1 VRSVSARRA
10 VAAAGLAVVTMG
22 SGCGRPAA
30 PPPPAAASQA
40 ISDGGDAQRLV
51 ALVDY
56 VGSDYAVAVQGGVV
70 VSAFEYEEQ
79 LRFIHDARAMAAALL
94 GPGAGAEPVTRA
106 LDQLSAL
113 VNAKASAADV
123 AAASRAAKDEVV
135 ARFGLR
141 TTPTER
147 PSLARA
153 EALFAESCAT
163 CHGARGDADTE
174 RARQLQPQPV
184 SFKDPARRA
193 VLSPYRVF
201 NTLTFGIPGTAM
213 ASFDTLVAGDRWS
226 LAFYVFRLGH
236 GSERPAGVAE
246 DTIGMPLADMAFRS
260 DAEMLEVLRREG
272 HRSPER
278 ALAYVRTEAAF
289 QEPPAGVGIDRTQ
302 MMLRQ
307 ALAAFEAGRARD
319 ADRLALDAYLLG
331 FEPLEPRLRGRDAQ
345 ATADV
350 ERAFHALRAVLQGS
364 DRAAVRAAHRQLD
377 QQLTALRGSR
387 ATALPFVAAFF
398 IYLREGVEA
407 ALLVGA
413 LLAGLGKL
421 GRPDARRYIH
431 LGWIAALVA
440 GIATWWIA
448 EQVLAVTARQR
459 EVLEAAIALVA
470 AVVLFSISFWMI
482 SKVESQ
488 RWMAYLRKRL
498 EQTLTRRNVAAL
510 AFVSFLATY
519 REAAET
525 VLFTQA
531 LMLDFRHATAQVWM
545 GAAAGLLAVLVIAVV
560 MNRTAVW
567 LPLGWFFGV
576 SSALLC
582 ILAISFAGSGLYT
595 LVASGYLSPRPV
607 RFPEV
612 PWLGVYPDLTSLT
625 VQLAIL
631 LVIAGA
637 AVVSFRRRGE
647 GDAA

>member
-1 VRSVSARRA
+1 MIAPTARRA
-10 VAAAGLAVVTMG
+10 AAAVLVIGALAG
-22 SGCGRPAA
+22 GCAQPAA
-30 PPPPAAASQA
+30 PPASASHA
-40 ISDGGDAQRLV
+40 IADGGDAQRLV

-56 VGSDYAVAVQGGVV
+56 VGSDYAAAVQDGAV
-70 VSAFEYEEQ
+70 VSPPEYEEQ
-79 LRFIHDARAMAAALL
+79 LRFVHDARAMAAALL
-94 GPGAGAEPVTRA
+94 GPGASAEPLTAALERLSGLVTGRA
-106 LDQLSAL
+106 P
-113 VNAKASAADV
+113 AAEV
-123 AAASRAAKDEVV
+123 AAACRAAKDEAV

-184 SFKDPARRA
+184 SFADPARRA

-213 ASFDTLVAGDRWS
+213 ASFDTLSAADRWS

-236 GSERPAGVAE
+236 GAKPRPGDAPENV
-246 DTIGMPLADMAFRS
+246 GMPLADMAIRS

-272 HRSPER
+272 HPSPER
-278 ALAYVRTEAAF
+278 VLAYVRTEAAF
-289 QEPPAGVGIDRTQ
+289 QEPPAGVGIDRTR

-307 ALAAFEAGRARD
+307 GLAAFDAGRARD
-319 ADRLALDAYLLG
+319 ADRLVLDAYLLG

-345 ATADV
+345 GTAGV
-350 ERAFHALRAVLQGS
+350 ERAFHALRSALQGS
-364 DRAAVRAAHRQLD
+364 DRAAVRAAHRDLD
-377 QQLTALRGSR
+377 EKL
-387 ATALPFVAAFF
+387 ATFGGTRTTVVPFAAAFV

-421 GRPDARRYIH
+421 GRSDARRYIH
-431 LGWIAALVA
+431 LGWVAALPA
-440 GIATWWIA
+440 GVATWWIA
-448 EQVLAVTARQR
+448 DRVLAVTARQR
-459 EVLEAAIALVA
+459 ELGEAVIALLA
-470 AVVLFSISFWMI
+470 AAVLFSMSFWMI

-488 RWMAYLRKRL
+488 RWMAYLRRQL
-498 EQTLTRRNVAAL
+498 EQTLTRRNVAML
-510 AFVSFLATY
+510 GLVSFLAVY

-531 LMLDFRHATAQVWM
+531 LLLDAPQAAGRVWA
-545 GAAAGLLAVLVIAVV
+545 GAAAGLLAVVVVAVL
-560 MNRTAVW
+560 MNRSAGF

-582 ILAISFAGSGLYT
+582 ILAISFAGSGLYA
-595 LVASGYLSPRPV
+595 LVASGYVSPRPV

-612 PWLGVYPDLTSLT
+612 PWLGIHPDLTSLA

-631 LVIAGA
+631 LVIAAA
-637 AVVSFRRRGE
+637 AVVSFRRRGTP

>member
-1 VRSVSARRA
+1 
-10 VAAAGLAVVTMG
+10 MG
-22 SGCGRPAA
+22 WGCGPPAA
-30 PPPPAAASQA
+30 PPPAAVSHTIA
-40 ISDGGDAQRLV
+40 DGGDAQRLV

-56 VGSDYAVAVQGGVV
+56 VGSDYAAAVHDGVV
-70 VSAFEYEEQ
+70 VSAAEYEEQ
-79 LRFIHDARAMAAALL
+79 LRFVRDARAMAAALL
-94 GPGAGAEPVTRA
+94 GPEAAAEPLTRA
-106 LDQLSAL
+106 LDHLAAR
-113 VNAKASAADV
+113 VDAKARAEEV
-123 AAASRAAKDEVV
+123 AAACRAAKEEAV

-184 SFKDPARRA
+184 SFADPARRA
-193 VLSPYRVF
+193 MLSPYRVF
-201 NTLTFGIPGTAM
+201 NTLTFGVPGTAM
-213 ASFDTLVAGDRWS
+213 ASFDTLSPADRWS

-236 GSERPAGVAE
+236 GAEPPAGGAPDNV
-246 DTIGMPLADMAFRS
+246 GVPLADMAIRS
-260 DAEMLEVLRREG
+260 DAEMLEVLRHEG
-272 HRSPER
+272 HPSPER

-289 QEPPAGVGIDRTQ
+289 QEPPAGVGIDRTR

-307 ALAAFEAGRARD
+307 ALAAFDAGRARN
-319 ADRLALDAYLLG
+319 ADRLVLDAYLLG

-345 ATADV
+345 GTAEV
-350 ERAFHALRAVLQGS
+350 ERSFHALRSAFQGT
-364 DRAAVRAAHRQLD
+364 DRAAVREMHRQLD
-377 QQLTALRGSR
+377 QKLASLGGSR
-387 ATALPFVAAFF
+387 ATVVPFVAALVIF
-398 IYLREGVEA
+398 LREGVEA

-431 LGWIAALVA
+431 VGWLAALPA
-440 GIATWWIA
+440 GVATWWIA
-448 EQVLAVTARQR
+448 ERVLAVTARQR
-459 EVLEAAIALVA
+459 ELGEAAIALLA
-470 AVVLFSISFWMI
+470 AAVLFSMSFWMI

-488 RWMAYLRKRL
+488 RWMAYLRRRM
-498 EQTLTRRNVAAL
+498 EQTLTRRNVATLAL
-510 AFVSFLATY
+510 VSFLAVY

-531 LMLDFRHATAQVWM
+531 LLLDAPHAATQVWT
-545 GAAAGLLAVLVIAVV
+545 GAVAGLLAVIVIAVL
-560 MNRTAVW
+560 MNRTALW

-576 SSALLC
+576 SSTLLC
-582 ILAISFAGSGLYT
+582 ILAISFAGSGLYA
-595 LVASGYLSPRPV
+595 LVSSGYLEPRPV

-612 PWLGVYPDLTSLT
+612 PWLGIHPDLTSLT

-637 AVVSFRRRGE
+637 AVLSFRRRGE

>member
-1 VRSVSARRA
+1 MKSRSGRRA
-10 VAAAGLAVVTMG
+10 AAAALLGVLTMG
-22 SGCGRPAA
+22 WGCGQPAA
-30 PPPPAAASQA
+30 PPPAAGSHTIA
-40 ISDGGDAQRLV
+40 DGGDAQRLV

-56 VGSDYAVAVQGGVV
+56 VGSDYAAAVQNGAVV
-70 VSAFEYEEQ
+70 IPAEYEEQ
-79 LRFIHDARAMAAALL
+79 LRFVRDARAMAAALL
-94 GPGAGAEPVTRA
+94 GPPAAAEPLTRA
-106 LDQLSAL
+106 LDHLAAV
-113 VNAKASAADV
+113 VNAKAPAAEV
-123 AAASRAAKDEVV
+123 AAACRAAKDEAV

-153 EALFAESCAT
+153 EALFAESCAI

-184 SFKDPARRA
+184 SFKDPGRRA

-201 NTLTFGIPGTAM
+201 NTLTFGVPGTAM
-213 ASFDTLVAGDRWS
+213 ASFDPLSPADRWS

-236 GSERPAGVAE
+236 GAEPSAGGAR
-246 DTIGMPLADMAFRS
+246 DNIGVPLADMAIRS

-272 HRSPER
+272 HPSPER

-289 QEPPAGVGIDRTQ
+289 QEPPAGVGIDRTR

-307 ALAAFEAGRARD
+307 ALTAFDAGRARD
-319 ADRLALDAYLLG
+319 ADRLVLDAYLLG
-331 FEPLEPRLRGRDAQ
+331 FEPLEPRLRGRDAEG
-345 ATADV
+345 TAEV
-350 ERAFHALRAVLQGS
+350 ERGFHALRSALQGT
-364 DRAAVRAAHRQLD
+364 DLAAVRATHRPLD
-377 QQLTALRGSR
+377 QNLESLGGTR
-387 ATALPFVAAFF
+387 ATVVPFVAALV
-398 IYLREGVEA
+398 IYLREGIEA

-431 LGWIAALVA
+431 VGWLAALPA
-440 GIATWWIA
+440 GVATWWIA
-448 EQVLAVTARQR
+448 ERVLAVTARQR
-459 EVLEAAIALVA
+459 ELGEAAIALLA
-470 AVVLFSISFWMI
+470 AAVLFSVSFWMI

-488 RWMAYLRKRL
+488 RWMAYLRRRL
-498 EQTLTRRNVAAL
+498 EQTLTRRNVATLAL
-510 AFVSFLATY
+510 VSFLAVY

-531 LMLDFRHATAQVWM
+531 LLLDAPHAASQVWS
-545 GAAAGLLAVLVIAVV
+545 GALAGLLAVIVIAIV
-560 MNRTAVW
+560 MNRTALW

-582 ILAISFAGSGLYT
+582 ILAISFAGSGLYA

-612 PWLGVYPDLTSLT
+612 PWLGIHPDLTSLT
-625 VQLAIL
+625 VQIAIL

>member
-1 VRSVSARRA
+1 
-10 VAAAGLAVVTMG
+10 MG
-22 SGCGRPAA
+22 GGCGA
-30 PPPPAAASQA
+30 PVAPPAAGSHTMA
-40 ISDGGDAQRLV
+40 DGGDAQRLV

-56 VGSDYAVAVQGGVV
+56 VGSDYAAAVHDGVIV
-70 VSAFEYEEQ
+70 TPAEYDEQ
-79 LRFIHDARAMAAALL
+79 LRFVHDARAMAAGLL
-94 GPGAGAEPVTRA
+94 GPGAAAEPVTRA
-106 LDQLSAL
+106 LDHLAAL
-113 VNAKASAADV
+113 VKAKAAATEV
-123 AAASRAAKDEVV
+123 AAASRAAKEEVV

-153 EALFAESCAT
+153 EALFAESCSP
-163 CHGARGDADTE
+163 CHGPHGDADTE

-201 NTLTFGIPGTAM
+201 NTLTFGVPGTAM
-213 ASFDTLVAGDRWS
+213 ASFDALSPADRWS

-236 GSERPAGVAE
+236 GADPSAGSATDNV
-246 DTIGMPLADMAFRS
+246 GVPLADMAIRS

-272 HRSPER
+272 HPSPER

-289 QEPPAGVGIDRTQ
+289 QEPPAGVGIDRTR

-307 ALAAFEAGRARD
+307 ALAAFEAGRAHD

-345 ATADV
+345 GTAEV
-350 ERAFHALRAVLQGS
+350 ERAFHALRSALQGS
-364 DRAAVRAAHRQLD
+364 DGAAVRETHRQLD
-377 QQLTALRGSR
+377 QRLTALGGSR
-387 ATALPFVAAFF
+387 GTGVPFVAAFF
-398 IYLREGVEA
+398 IYLREGIEA

-431 LGWIAALVA
+431 MGWLAALPA
-440 GIATWWIA
+440 GVATWWIA
-448 EQVLAVTARQR
+448 EQVLAVPARQR
-459 EVLEAAIALVA
+459 ELLEAVIALLA
-470 AVVLFSISFWMI
+470 AAVLFSMSFWMI

-498 EQTLTRRNVAAL
+498 EQTLTRRNVATLAL
-510 AFVSFLATY
+510 VSFLAVY

-531 LMLDFRHATAQVWM
+531 LMLDFRHSTTEVWM
-545 GAAAGLLAVLVIAVV
+545 GALAGLLAVIVVAIV
-560 MNRTAVW
+560 MNRTALF

-576 SSALLC
+576 SSTLLC

-612 PWLGVYPDLTSLT
+612 PWLGIHPDLTSLT
-625 VQLAIL
+625 VQIVIL
-631 LVIAGA
+631 LVIAAA

>member
-1 VRSVSARRA
+1 VRSP
-10 VAAAGLAVVTMG
+10 AAALLVVLTMG
-22 SGCGRPAA
+22 WGCGQPAA
-30 PPPPAAASQA
+30 PPAGGSLTITA
-40 ISDGGDAQRLV
+40 GGDAQRLV

-56 VGSDYAVAVQGGVV
+56 VGSDYAAAVQGGVV
-70 VSAFEYEEQ
+70 VSAPEYEEQ
-79 LRFIHDARAMAAALL
+79 LRFVRDARAMAAALL
-94 GPGAGAEPVTRA
+94 GPRAAEEPLAPA
-106 LDQLSAL
+106 LDRLAAL
-113 VNAKASAADV
+113 VDARAPAAEV
-123 AAASRAAKDEVV
+123 AAACRAAKDEAV

-153 EALFAESCAT
+153 EALFVESCAT
-163 CHGARGDADTE
+163 CHGARGEADTE
-174 RARQLQPQPV
+174 RGRQLQPQPV
-184 SFKDPARRA
+184 SFQDPGRRA

-201 NTLTFGIPGTAM
+201 NTLTFGVPGTAM
-213 ASFDTLVAGDRWS
+213 ASFDTLSPADRWS

-236 GSERPAGVAE
+236 AAERATGGGSDNIGV
-246 DTIGMPLADMAFRS
+246 PLADMAIRS

-272 HRSPER
+272 HPSPER

-289 QEPPAGVGIDRTQ
+289 QEPPAGVGIDRTR

-307 ALAAFEAGRARD
+307 ALAAFDAGRARD
-319 ADRLALDAYLLG
+319 ADRLVLDAYLLG

-345 ATADV
+345 GTAEV
-350 ERAFHALRAVLQGS
+350 ERAFHALRSALQGT
-364 DRAAVRAAHRQLD
+364 DRAAVRAQHRQLD
-377 QQLTALRGSR
+377 EDLGSFGGTR
-387 ATALPFVAAFF
+387 TTVVPFVAALV

-431 LGWIAALVA
+431 VGWLAALPA
-440 GIATWWIA
+440 GVATWWIA
-448 EQVLAVTARQR
+448 ERVLAVTTRQR
-459 EVLEAAIALVA
+459 ELGEAVIALLA
-470 AVVLFSISFWMI
+470 AAVLFSMSFWMI

-488 RWMAYLRKRL
+488 RWIAYLRRRL
-498 EQTLTRRNVAAL
+498 EHTLSTRNVATLAL
-510 AFVSFLATY
+510 VSFLAVY

-531 LMLDFRHATAQVWM
+531 LLLDAPHAASQVWL
-545 GAAAGLLAVLVIAVV
+545 GALAGLLAVVVIAIL
-560 MNRTAVW
+560 MNQTALW

-582 ILAISFAGSGLYT
+582 ILAISFAGSGLYA
-595 LVASGYLSPRPV
+595 LVASGYLEPRPV

-612 PWLGVYPDLTSLT
+612 PWLGIHPDLVSLA

-637 AVVSFRRRGE
+637 AVASFRRRGE
-647 GDAA
+647 GNAA

>member
-1 VRSVSARRA
+1 VSSPSGRRA
-10 VAAAGLAVVTMG
+10 AAAALLGLLAMG
-22 SGCGRPAA
+22 WGCRAPA
-30 PPPPAAASQA
+30 PTPAGSHA
-40 ISDGGDAQRLV
+40 IADGGDAQRLV

-56 VGSDYAVAVQGGVV
+56 VGSDYAVAVQDGVV
-70 VSAFEYEEQ
+70 ISAPEYEEQ
-79 LRFIHDARAMAAALL
+79 VRFVRDARAMAASLL
-94 GPGAGAEPVTRA
+94 GAGAAGEPLAPA
-106 LDQLSAL
+106 LDRLAAL
-113 VNAKASAADV
+113 VDARAPAAEV
-123 AAASRAAKDEVV
+123 AAACRVAKDEAV

-141 TTPTER
+141 TTPAER

-163 CHGARGDADTE
+163 CHGARGNADTE

-184 SFKDPARRA
+184 SFQDPARRA

-213 ASFDTLVAGDRWS
+213 ASFDTLSPADRWS

-236 GSERPAGVAE
+236 GGSGGRAPDDVGV
-246 DTIGMPLADMAFRS
+246 PLADMAIRS
-260 DAEMLEVLRREG
+260 DAEMLEILRREG

-289 QEPPAGVGIDRTQ
+289 QEPPAGVGIDRTR

-307 ALAAFEAGRARD
+307 ALAAFDAGRARD

-331 FEPLEPRLRGRDAQ
+331 FEPLEPRLRGRNAEG
-345 ATADV
+345 TAEV
-350 ERAFHALRAVLQGS
+350 ERGFHALRSTLQGA
-364 DRAAVRAAHRQLD
+364 DRAAVRAAHRRLD
-377 QQLTALRGSR
+377 EDLASLGGSR
-387 ATALPFVAAFF
+387 ATVVPFLAALV

-431 LGWIAALVA
+431 AGWLAALPA
-440 GIATWWIA
+440 GVATWWIA
-448 EQVLAVTARQR
+448 DRVLAVTARQR
-459 EVLEAAIALVA
+459 ELGEAAIALLA
-470 AVVLFSISFWMI
+470 AAVLFSMSFWMI

-488 RWMAYLRKRL
+488 RWMAYLRRRL
-498 EQTLTRRNVAAL
+498 EQSLTRRNVAAL
-510 AFVSFLATY
+510 ALVSFLAVY

-531 LMLDFRHATAQVWM
+531 LMLDAPHAATQVWA
-545 GAAAGLLAVLVIAVV
+545 GALAGLAAVIVIAIA
-560 MNRTAVW
+560 MNRTAGW
-567 LPLGWFFGV
+567 LPIGWFFGV

-582 ILAISFAGSGLYT
+582 VLAISFAGSGLYA
-595 LVASGYLSPRPV
+595 LVASGYLTPRPV

-612 PWLGVYPDLTSLT
+612 PWLGIHPDLTSLT
-625 VQLAIL
+625 AQLAIV

-647 GDAA
+647 EDAA